1 MFCLGIINDNI
12 YNSPFYLFDI
22 GDFRCDPHCVCALSS
37 SGRSQKRDAKRWIC
51 FSRAMGGMGK
61 TVSSRQ
67 AGRGSVFDMDRE
79 RNFPGRFWN
88 FPQNGTACD
97 GNGCTVCSC

>member
-1 MFCLGIINDNI
+1 
-12 YNSPFYLFDI
+12 
-22 GDFRCDPHCVCALSS
+22 
-37 SGRSQKRDAKRWIC
+37 
-51 FSRAMGGMGK
+51 MGGMGK

-97 GNGCTVCSC
+97 GNGCTVCSCQPATWTVSDLVRTYNWDSDRYYVSGQTRNPP